1 MASGLQVEPQ
11 CSQAR
16 PSTVTVLR
24 LLMTAVHSIPTC
36 LQCVSRGALCWSRCA
51 DSGDIVDYLEDK
63 FTELPLGKQ
72 NSPPH
77 V

>member
-1 MASGLQVEPQ
+1 MAGLMFN
-11 CSQAR
+11 R
-16 PSTVTVLR
+16 TMLR
-24 LLMTAVHSIPTC
+24 LLMTALHVIHTC
-36 LQCVSRGALCWSRCA
+36 LQRISGDAFCWSGCA